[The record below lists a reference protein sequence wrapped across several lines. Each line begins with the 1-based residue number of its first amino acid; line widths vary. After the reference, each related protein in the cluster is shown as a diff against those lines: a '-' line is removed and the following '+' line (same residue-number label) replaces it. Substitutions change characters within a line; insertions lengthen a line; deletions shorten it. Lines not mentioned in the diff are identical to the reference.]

1 MMIRLFIQTS
11 AKHHEDN
18 ECFRLNF
25 RKDVQTVFNAIL
37 SNPFL
42 FAPSVTLHIYSPN
55 QLQKQSKLCCLKGR
69 HKLNSSSVIAW
80 FYRRLLSRKRFKK
93 TNFLYQI
100 IKKQALQLILEPTS

>member
-25 RKDVQTVFNAIL
+25 RKDVQTVFNAIP

-42 FAPSVTLHIYSPN
+42 FAPSVTLHMHSPN
-55 QLQKQSKLCCLKGR
+55 QL
-69 HKLNSSSVIAW
+69 
-80 FYRRLLSRKRFKK
+80 
-93 TNFLYQI
+93 
-100 IKKQALQLILEPTS
+100 